1 MEGFILFSKILIANR
16 GEIAVRIIHACR
28 ELGIDTVAIYS
39 TADKE
44 SLHVQLADEAVCVGP
59 VQPQSSYLNMRSIF
73 AACENTGA
81 QAIHAGFGFL
91 SENSQFAKMC
101 GAFGLKFIGPSHEAI
116 AMLGDKIVAKQTVK
130 EAGVPVVEG
139 SNGVVES
146 FAEGLK
152 IAKQLGFPIIV
163 KATAGGG
170 GKGIRIVKNES
181 DLKSA
186 MELARFEAKTNFG
199 NDGIYIEK
207 FIENP
212 RHVEIQILGDEFGN
226 VVHLGE
232 RDCSVQRKN
241 QKLIEESPSPAVN
254 EELRQKLGKAAVKAA
269 KACGYSNAGTVE
281 FLLDSSGQFYFMEM
295 NTRIQ
300 VEHGITELETGI
312 DLVKSQIKIASGEK
326 LGFSQNDIKLTGH
339 SIECRINAE
348 VPEKGFMPS
357 PGKIEDLY
365 IPCGNGIRVDNAI
378 YSGYTV
384 LPYYDSMI
392 AKVMAH
398 AATRQEAI
406 AKMIVALAEFIVS
419 GIETNIDF
427 QLSIL
432 RNADFQKGNVDIN
445 FLQRLGY

>member
-1 MEGFILFSKILIANR
+1 MFSKILIANR

-28 ELGIDTVAIYS
+28 ELGIETVAIYS
-39 TADKE
+39 VADKE

-59 VQPQSSYLNMRSIF
+59 VQPSQSYLNMRSIF

-101 GAFGLKFIGPSHEAI
+101 TAFGLKFIGPSFEAI
-116 AMLGDKIVAKQTVK
+116 ARLGDKVTAKQTVK
-130 EAGVPVVEG
+130 AAGVPVVEG
-139 SNGVVES
+139 SDGLVES
-146 FAEGLK
+146 LDEALK
-152 IAKQLGFPIIV
+152 IANDLGYPVIV

-170 GKGIRIVKNES
+170 GKGIRIVRSKG
-181 DLKSA
+181 
-186 MELARFEAKTNFG
+186 ELAGAIEMAKLEAKANFG
-199 NDGIYIEK
+199 NEGVYVEK

-212 RHVEIQILGDEFGN
+212 RHVEIQVLADEFGN

-241 QKLIEESPSPAVN
+241 QKLIEESPSPAVD
-254 EELRQKLGKAAVKAA
+254 EHLRQKMGEAAVKAA

-281 FLLDSSGQFYFMEM
+281 FLLDKSGQFYFMEM

-326 LGFSQNDIKLTGH
+326 LGFEQSNITLSGH

-348 VPEKGFMPS
+348 SPEKGFMPS
-357 PGKIEDLY
+357 PGKIKDLY

-406 AKMIVALAEFIVS
+406 SKMIVALAEFIVS

-427 QLSIL
+427 QLSVL
-432 RNADFQKGNVDIN
+432 RNVEFQKGEVDIN
-445 FLQRLGY
+445 FLQRMGY

>member
-1 MEGFILFSKILIANR
+1 MFSKILIANR

-28 ELGIDTVAIYS
+28 ELGIETVAIYS
-39 TADKE
+39 IADKE
-44 SLHVQLADEAVCVGP
+44 SLHVQLADEAVCIGP
-59 VQPQSSYLNMRSIF
+59 VQPKDSYLNMRSIF

-101 GAFGLKFIGPSHEAI
+101 EAFGIKFIGPSFNAI
-116 AMLGDKIVAKQTVK
+116 AMLGDKVVAKQTVK
-130 EAGVPVVEG
+130 NAGVPVVEG
-139 SNGVVES
+139 SNGAVEDINE
-146 FAEGLK
+146 ALQ
-152 IAKQLGFPIIV
+152 IAQDIGYPVIV
-163 KATAGGG
+163 KARAGGG
-170 GKGIRIVKNES
+170 GKGIRVVRNKIE
-181 DLKSA
+181 LESA
-186 MELARFEAKTNFG
+186 MEVARLEAQANFG
-199 NDGIYIEK
+199 NGELYIEK

-212 RHVEIQILGDEFGN
+212 RHVEIQVLADEFGN

-241 QKLIEESPSPAVN
+241 QKLIEESPSPVVDEHLRKKMGQAAVN
-254 EELRQKLGKAAVKAA
+254 AA

-281 FLLDSSGQFYFMEM
+281 FLLDKSGEFYFMEM

-300 VEHGITELETGI
+300 VEHGITELETGV

-326 LGFSQNDIKLTGH
+326 LGFVQNDIKLSGH

-357 PGKIEDLY
+357 PGKIDDLY

-392 AKVMAH
+392 AKVMVH

-406 AKMIVALAEFIVS
+406 SKMIVALAEFIVS

-432 RNADFQKGNVDIN
+432 RNPDFQNGNIDIN
-445 FLQRLGY
+445 FLRRLGY

>member
-1 MEGFILFSKILIANR
+1 MFSKILIANR

-28 ELGIDTVAIYS
+28 ELGIETVAIYS
-39 TADKE
+39 SADKE
-44 SLHVQLADEAVCVGP
+44 SLHVQLADEAVCIGP
-59 VQPQSSYLNMRSIF
+59 VQLQDSYLNMRSIF

-81 QAIHAGFGFL
+81 QAIHAGCGFL

-101 GAFGLKFIGPSHEAI
+101 GAFGLKFIGPSPEAV
-116 AMLGDKIVAKQTVK
+116 AMLGDKITAKQTVK
-130 EAGVPVVEG
+130 NAGVPVVEG
-139 SNGVVES
+139 SQGAVDS
-146 FAEGLK
+146 FEEALK
-152 IAKQLGFPIIV
+152 IAKKIGYPVIV

-170 GKGIRIVKNES
+170 GKGIRIALNEA
-181 DLKSA
+181 DLQKA
-186 MELARFEAKTNFG
+186 MELAKLEAQAIFN

-241 QKLIEESPSPAVN
+241 QKLIEESPSPVVD
-254 EELRQKLGKAAVKAA
+254 EKLRAQLGQAAVKAA
-269 KACGYSNAGTVE
+269 KACGYYNAGTVE
-281 FLLDSSGQFYFMEM
+281 FLLDKNDRFYFMEV

-300 VEHGITELETGI
+300 VEHGITELVTGI

-326 LGFSQNDIKLTGH
+326 LGFSQSDIKLKGH

-357 PGKIEDLY
+357 PGKIEGLY

-392 AKVMAH
+392 AKVMVH

-406 AKMIVALAEFIVS
+406 SKMIVALAEFIVS

-432 RNADFQKGNVDIN
+432 RNPDFQRGNVDIN
-445 FLQRLGY
+445 FVQRLGY